1 MLMSTAADWLD
12 VEDDADPDTLKV
24 PENPDHRRMVDAIG
38 IVAARQL
45 RPNTVVYRDM
55 NWYPSDG
62 GHAMAPDLMTL
73 PVGVLERGAKSY
85 QQRLA
90 HLPSPGVVIEVPSN
104 TDTFDGLRAK
114 AARCNA
120 LGVDVYVISTD
131 PTVGAALRFAPGDG
145 EFIIWTGK
153 PIVPLG
159 GLSIEVVGS
168 DVMVRTA
175 EGLLIAADIDL
186 LTLVETERD
195 EELQTA
201 FLDAEKAHA
210 RAAELE
216 AQLRA
221 LGAEPR

>member
-24 PENPDHRRMVDAIG
+24 PENPDHRRIVDAIG

-73 PVGVLERGAKSY
+73 PAGVLERGAKSY

-90 HLPSPGVVIEVPSN
+90 HLPGPGVVIEVPSN

-120 LGVDVYVISTD
+120 LGVEVYVISTD

-175 EGLLIAADIDL
+175 EGLLISADIDL
-186 LTLVETERD
+186 ITLVETERD
-195 EELQTA
+195 EALRSALT
-201 FLDAEKAHA
+201 

>member
-24 PENPDHRRMVDAIG
+24 PENPDHRRIVDAIG

-73 PVGVLERGAKSY
+73 PAGVLERGAKSY

-90 HLPSPGVVIEVPSN
+90 HLPGPGVVIEVPSN

-175 EGLLIAADIDL
+175 AGLLISADIDL
-186 LTLVETERD
+186 ITLVETERD
-195 EELQTA
+195 EALRSA
-201 FLDAEKAHA
+201 LI